1 MRRRKAGKPQT
12 DFDSQPGTPNPE
24 KRKKSRANVVLEKG
38 APNPPEVTKQLK
50 KLLHTVLQHED
61 RLDSALSCRCHTIFH
76 NSMLRVHSILTHIV
90 PQPPL
95 KITPH
100 NHPSQPA
107 LTTTMCQAL
116 IRGAC
121 ASPCISSLAVVYLL
135 FADIIGK
142 QYQTPHCSSM
152 ALFYIQYKD
161 NAMYQN
167 IQYLKCRCALHV

>member
-24 KRKKSRANVVLEKG
+24 KRKKSRANVALEKG

-61 RLDSALSCRCHTIFH
+61 RLDGVLSCWCHAIFHYINVESAL
-76 NSMLRVHSILTHIV
+76 HID
-90 PQPPL
+90 PHRSTTTL
-95 KITPH
+95 H
-100 NHPSQPA
+100 NHPSQPP
-107 LTTTMCQAL
+107 LPTTLCQPL
-116 IRGAC
+116 IWGDS
-121 ASPCISSLAVVYLL
+121 ASTSISSLAVVYLL
-135 FADIIGK
+135 FADIIGN
-142 QYQTPHCSSM
+142 QYQTPYCSSM

-161 NAMYQN
+161 NAMHQN